1 MDGGLRPAATASRP
15 AREAASET
23 PLTEARKRQIVVG
36 VLVAMLLAALDQT
49 IVAPAMTTIGQ
60 SLGYIEYLPWVIS
73 AYFVTATA
81 VTPLYGKLADIHGRR
96 TMMVL
101 AVVIFVVASVLCA
114 LASTLW
120 ALILA
125 RALQGL
131 GGGGLIALAQTIMG
145 DLVPPKQRAKY
156 AAQISAVWATASV
169 LGPLVGGVFAQHLH
183 WSLVFWINLPLGVA
197 ALWVMNAPLKDLP
210 FHRHPHRLD
219 APGAALVVL
228 GTSIAML
235 ALSIGRQGGD
245 WFSPTVLALTGASL
259 LSWLLFGLR
268 LKTFAEPLIPIE
280 VLRDRVVLCG
290 TLTVAM
296 GMASFVGL
304 AAIAPIYFEVQNQV
318 SPDVAALGLIGMAA
332 GSVSGAA
339 LTGRSIPKLVHYRR
353 PAVFGLALSA
363 AALAALAATIEM
375 RSFALADG
383 LLFLFGLGLGPIFP
397 TVTVSVQNAV
407 ARRDLGAATGLLAFL
422 RSLGSAFGVAIL
434 GAIVLGA
441 GGEGVTAAGLDI
453 DPSEFRLAFIAALI
467 ATLIGLG
474 CLAAMPER
482 PLRDTIEPHGSGD

>member
-1 MDGGLRPAATASRP
+1 
-15 AREAASET
+15 
-23 PLTEARKRQIVVG
+23 
-36 VLVAMLLAALDQT
+36 
-49 IVAPAMTTIGQ
+49 
-60 SLGYIEYLPWVIS
+60 
-73 AYFVTATA
+73 
-81 VTPLYGKLADIHGRR
+81 
-96 TMMVL
+96 
-101 AVVIFVVASVLCA
+101 
-114 LASTLW
+114 
-120 ALILA
+120 
-125 RALQGL
+125 
-131 GGGGLIALAQTIMG
+131 
-145 DLVPPKQRAKY
+145 
-156 AAQISAVWATASV
+156 
-169 LGPLVGGVFAQHLH
+169 
-183 WSLVFWINLPLGVA
+183 
-197 ALWVMNAPLKDLP
+197 
-210 FHRHPHRLD
+210 
-219 APGAALVVL
+219 
-228 GTSIAML
+228 
-235 ALSIGRQGGD
+235 
-245 WFSPTVLALTGASL
+245 
-259 LSWLLFGLR
+259 
-268 LKTFAEPLIPIE
+268 
-280 VLRDRVVLCG
+280 
-290 TLTVAM
+290 
-296 GMASFVGL
+296 
-304 AAIAPIYFEVQNQV
+304 
-318 SPDVAALGLIGMAA
+318 MAA